1 MTFWDVQVN
10 AIKCLQKL
18 GIKKRLADRIA
29 IFQMWLE
36 LNRLELKF
44 EKNEEK
50 ISEIADARDA
60 LNGLLYFRN
69 SGLEPKNLKGVYI
82 R

>member
-36 LNRLELKF
+36 LNRLELEF
-44 EKNEEK
+44 EKIEEK
-50 ISEIADARDA
+50 ISDIADARDA
-60 LNGLLYFRN
+60 LNGLMYFRN
-69 SGLEPKNLKGVYI
+69 SGLEPKHAKGIYVK
-82 R
+82 